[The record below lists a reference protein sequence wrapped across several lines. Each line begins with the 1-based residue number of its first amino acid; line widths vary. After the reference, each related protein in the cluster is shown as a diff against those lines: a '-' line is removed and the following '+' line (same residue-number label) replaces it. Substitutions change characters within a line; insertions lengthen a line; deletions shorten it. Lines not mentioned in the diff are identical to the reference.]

1 MKTGHIVLDMRKIE
15 DRCEWHGDCLV
26 WLQSVNG
33 SGQPYASHDRKL
45 VNVRRLVF
53 QLTKGICLPKDLVV
67 FMRCGNSR
75 CLNSDHMLAMTRPTM
90 NKRNAKAGL
99 TRAVSACDG
108 RIIAAKTRASN
119 KINAEIADQIRCA
132 DGTVEQRA
140 EAFGVSGSLVSK
152 IDRYLAW
159 APIAGASVFSMA
171 AAK

>member
-15 DRCEWHGDCLV
+15 DRCEWHGECLV

-33 SGQPYASHDRKL
+33 SGQPYSSHDRKL
-45 VNVRRLVF
+45 VIVRRLVF

-159 APIAGASVFSMA
+159 
-171 AAK
+171 